1 MKKIIYAFLF
11 FLLNTSLI
19 FAQSTLLI
27 DRSKEGQSQPAPKT
41 APVATVTPEKPK
53 SKKNNHEGKVLSNGF
68 CLTAIA
74 GANRGLTNGR
84 AYTLNSYRYDYYYS
98 SQTDSVINYNLE
110 NSIGYRGGF
119 GIGFQ
124 TRGYAFEFPCTF
136 NVDRFKIPQLSTS
149 YGLKVSSI
157 EYGINNY
164 FKFTKS
170 KKHYILL
177 GPYIAFDIF
186 DYDFFDFGFNLHS
199 YGINFGY
206 GFSFTKRLN
215 LSLRYK
221 FNVFS
226 IADRAGGDNTAI
238 YFSRQADYNDNY
250 NLYSRTSQY
259 NSLQLVLRFD
269 LINTRRWKDPKA
281 KIEPRATPVVK
292 ETKAPVKKIAVD
304 YSTLSDAALLDAK
317 KEAKNLDDIIA
328 IDKEL
333 EKRKAVVS
341 EFDKYTDA
349 QLKELLDATIVKEEY
364 DKAETIKNEIKKREA
379 IEKNKVSDPNSLEN
393 KSIEEL
399 TKLMND
405 AAAKEDYDTAEKIKE
420 IINKKKK

>member
-27 DRSKEGQSQPAPKT
+27 DRSKEGQSQPAPKSATT
-41 APVATVTPEKPK
+41 ATIAPEKTK
-53 SKKNNHEGKVLSNGF
+53 AKKNDHYGKVLSNGF
-68 CLTAIA
+68 CLTAITGGNLA
-74 GANRGLTNGR
+74 ITTG
-84 AYTLNSYRYDYYYS
+84 DYSLYYKYGEYPNTS
-98 SQTDSVINYNLE
+98 STTTHYQLKKV
-110 NSIGYRGGF
+110 IGYRGGI

-124 TRGYAFEFPCTF
+124 TKGYGFEIPFTY
-136 NVDRFKIPQLSTS
+136 NVDRFKVPSL
-149 YGLKVSSI
+149 YADGGLKVSSL
-157 EYGINNY
+157 EVGINNY
-164 FKFTKS
+164 FKFIREKN
-170 KKHYILL
+170 YIVF
-177 GPYIAFDIF
+177 GPYAAINIGE
-186 DYDFFDFGFNLHS
+186 FGGGIHSLGANL
-199 YGINFGY
+199 GY
-206 GFSFTKRLN
+206 GFNFTKRLN

-221 FNVFS
+221 FNLLSLPAFEDNDLGS
-226 IADRAGGDNTAI
+226 NTAVGFSNSYGSI
-238 YFSRQADYNDNY
+238 YRSSNY
-250 NLYSRTSQY
+250 S
-259 NSLQLVLRFD
+259 SLQLILRFD

-364 DKAETIKNEIKKREA
+364 DKAETIKNEIKKREV